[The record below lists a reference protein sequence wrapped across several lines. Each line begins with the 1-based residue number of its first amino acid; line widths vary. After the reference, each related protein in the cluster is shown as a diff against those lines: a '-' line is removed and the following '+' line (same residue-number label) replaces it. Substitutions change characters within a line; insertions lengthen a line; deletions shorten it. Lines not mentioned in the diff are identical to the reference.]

1 METQDLPT
9 NEDWSAV
16 DRKIYKLIW
25 NRTIQSVMAAA
36 KGEERIVRF
45 RAEGDPNELDWVAT
59 WRRTIFLGW
68 RKVGQAIADLDEAGG
83 EEGSAPTG
91 SWTLGTSLEVGT
103 KLLWRSLEA
112 APKET
117 KPPGRYTEAT
127 LVRELERKG
136 IGRPSTF
143 ASLVGTIIDKAYV
156 EKRDTPA
163 REAHVRLLRLE
174 RPGQWPPTAAQLT
187 KKVGAERQK
196 LAPTALGLSAL
207 EFCLREFGAL
217 FDYGFTKAMEDRLDK
232 VAEGVEPW
240 KQICR
245 DTWNTYKDRYAALKA
260 TKGAATQSERQKV
273 FAGGIKAVQSKKGP
287 LLLVEG
293 ATKEDTEFF
302 GWPTGVAFGDITE
315 AQAIAHVA
323 AEKAKRA
330 GESLGDYE
338 GKPLKKCSGPF
349 GAYVAWDSIKVPFA
363 PDDTADSIITK
374 IRAKGEAVLHTLGPF
389 EFRKGPYGVYFF
401 KKDITK
407 GRKFVSLPQ
416 GLDPKALTL
425 EAATKIYQTG
435 LQQKAKAKAFSGGA
449 YKKKQDA

>member
-1 METQDLPT
+1 
-9 NEDWSAV
+9 
-16 DRKIYKLIW
+16 
-25 NRTIQSVMAAA
+25 
-36 KGEERIVRF
+36 
-45 RAEGDPNELDWVAT
+45 
-59 WRRTIFLGW
+59 
-68 RKVGQAIADLDEAGG
+68 LDEAGSDAP
-83 EEGSAPTG
+83 EGAAPAG
-91 SWTLGTSLEVGT
+91 AWTLGTSLEVGT
-103 KLLWRSLEA
+103 KLVWRTLEA
-112 APKET
+112 TPKET

-143 ASLVGTIIDKAYV
+143 ASLVGTILDKAYV

-163 REAHVRLLRLE
+163 KDAHVRQLRLE
-174 RPGQWPPTAAQLT
+174 KPGQWPPTATQLT

-217 FDYGFTKAMEDRLDK
+217 FEYGFTKTMEDRLDR
-232 VAEGVEPW
+232 VAEGQEPW

-245 DTWNTYKDRYAALKA
+245 DTWATYKDRYTALKA

-273 FAGGIKAVQSKKGP
+273 FSGGIKAVQSKKGP

-293 ATKEDTEFF
+293 ATKDDTEFF
-302 GWPTGVAFGDITE
+302 GWPLAEGGMAVAFGDITE
-315 AQAIAHVA
+315 AQATAHVA
-323 AEKAKRA
+323 AERAKRA

-349 GAYVAWDSIKVPFA
+349 GAYVAWGDTKVPFA
-363 PDDTADSIITK
+363 AGDTAEAIIAK
-374 IRAKGEAVLHTLGPF
+374 IKAKGEAVLHTLGPF
-389 EFRKGPYGVYFF
+389 EFRKGPYGVFFF

-407 GRKFVSLPQ
+407 GRKFVSLPS

-435 LQQKAKAKAFSGGA
+435 LQQKAKAKAFSGG
-449 YKKKQDA
+449 YKKNADA